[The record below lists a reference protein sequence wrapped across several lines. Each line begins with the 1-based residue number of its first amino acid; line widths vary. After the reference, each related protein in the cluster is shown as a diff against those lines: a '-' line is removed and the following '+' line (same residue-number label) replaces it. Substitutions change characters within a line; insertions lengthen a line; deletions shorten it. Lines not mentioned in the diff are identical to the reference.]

1 MSLRKNADRRSRK
14 WRLPGFCALRV
25 TSALSARERSSSSRI
40 SLAALAKL
48 DFTDDELNLDRP
60 AGRRRGG
67 RHLESILVGRRRR
80 MKMSS
85 LVVAAG
91 LLLPS
96 CAAAP
101 RQIAITID
109 DLPGSIAPY
118 PPGVNSLE
126 VNRQM
131 VAALKAGGVPAT
143 TFVNAVNVT
152 DPTTM
157 EALEGWR
164 AAGFVLGNH
173 TWSHRHLSDMSNRT
187 SSRRN

>member
-1 MSLRKNADRRSRK
+1 
-14 WRLPGFCALRV
+14 
-25 TSALSARERSSSSRI
+25 
-40 SLAALAKL
+40 
-48 DFTDDELNLDRP
+48 
-60 AGRRRGG
+60 
-67 RHLESILVGRRRR
+67 

-109 DLPGSIAPY
+109 DLPVHAPY

-143 TFVNAVNVT
+143 TFV
-152 DPTTM
+152 
-157 EALEGWR
+157 ECRE
-164 AAGFVLGNH
+164 
-173 TWSHRHLSDMSNRT
+173 RHGSDDDGSARGLACGGL
-187 SSRRN
+187 RFG